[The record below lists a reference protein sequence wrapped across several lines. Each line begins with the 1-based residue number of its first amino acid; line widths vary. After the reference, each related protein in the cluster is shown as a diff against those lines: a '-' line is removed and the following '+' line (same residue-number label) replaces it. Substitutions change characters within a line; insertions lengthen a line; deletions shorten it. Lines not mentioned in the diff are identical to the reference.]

1 MDNYKRWLT
10 IWKKSANNG
19 GPLTPSVSKIIDRI
33 QKYKTSDC
41 NLNLRVHMFMKG
53 AFKTQ

>member
-10 IWKKSANNG
+10 NWKKSANND

-41 NLNLRVHMFMKG
+41 NLNSRVHMFMKG
-53 AFKTQ
+53 ALKT